1 MWTCRYG
8 FQGFYNPDIK
18 PLVLTPQ
25 TVDGIQLQGGTILG
39 TSRGGANIREIVK
52 RLDMWG
58 VNMLFVVGGNG
69 GNAGANAI
77 HEMCMHEN
85 VMCAVVGI
93 PKSIDNDILLVRP
106 SPTPVFAPVGTRPFA
121 AALPIQCCSGPVF
134 RGYRPHRT
142 SFHHVASRDA
152 HRLANED
159 KRGTQAGAEVALFI
173 RPTPSYQHP
182 FSPEYLRLCRP
193 SSLSELSPVPG
204 CCAFHLCPHQV
215 HSAPLRT

>member
-106 SPTPVFAPVGTRPFA
+106 SP
-121 AALPIQCCSGPVF
+121 
-134 RGYRPHRT
+134 H
-142 SFHHVASRDA
+142 
-152 HRLANED
+152 
-159 KRGTQAGAEVALFI
+159 
-173 RPTPSYQHP
+173 
-182 FSPEYLRLCRP
+182 P
-193 SSLSELSPVPG
+193 SSLLWAHGLSLLRCLSSVAAG
-204 CCAFHLCPHQV
+204 QS
-215 HSAPLRT
+215 SAAIGHTGPASIMSRHVMLTDWPMRTNEALRQGRK